1 MGFWKENEYN
11 SPEEKTKQFFEQFK
25 KNKRDLDTTLKGITY
40 RKEQESYAISI
51 MKAIRDKQILLIEA
65 GVGIGKSFG
74 YLIPVFYTQNDVNN
88 FKKVIISTPSIAL
101 QQQLLKE
108 AKKVS
113 EMLGINLEVS
123 IAKGVNNYACLR
135 RIREQETKTNL
146 SSEERQTLEHL
157 EKEMLHLSSSDK
169 EELQEVSNTI
179 WEKVKLTSRGKCS
192 NCNYSRR
199 CPYFKNQKKWLH
211 SNLIITNQA
220 NFIKDFLEDGDITR
234 NADMFIFD
242 EAHQLENNMR
252 TVRERTLE
260 LNDIKKTI
268 NQIYTVIGTFYSDN
282 MVISRNDETKEED
295 YINQLKKDIE
305 QLFSS
310 IRSSSSRNFTINN
323 KKNQSI
329 TAITDCERV
338 SFTYNKTIMA
348 YLDKIIINLK
358 KLYSDIHDYER
369 KYQTTLRL
377 KEIEKL
383 NIITNIFLDMK
394 KNNPKQKNYGSKNI
408 YWVDFF
414 QTNKITLHYT
424 PKRNFD
430 ITKGMLNR
438 QIPIVYT
445 SGTLLD
451 NKDSYKYFMEGIDLE
466 GDKSQSITL
475 GASYPSPY
483 NYKKNTLFY
492 CNPNISVP
500 NNYNQYIVDLAYEIN
515 RLIRTTDGK
524 ALVLFTSKKCMNDT
538 YNLLLEEGYDFPIL
552 LQNNTNTNE
561 VKQQFQENQ
570 NSCLFATGAFWEG
583 IDIKGKSLSNL
594 IITHLP
600 FDVVEPVIQYKASK
614 YADDLEKFNEVYIPS
629 MLTKFTQA
637 AGRLIRD
644 SKDVGIISCLD
655 SRFPKYRELI
665 ENKTGMTNY
674 TENINDVIQ
683 FAEEKILPKKRTPK
697 KVKNL

>member
-40 RKEQESYAISI
+40 RKEQEGYAISI

-157 EKEMLHLSSSDK
+157 EKEMLRLSSSDK

-260 LNDIKKTI
+260 LNDIRKTIEGIKFILTQEYTDNSIVTKTNEKLEETI
-268 NQIYTVIGTFYSDN
+268 NQLQEN
-282 MVISRNDETKEED
+282 
-295 YINQLKKDIE
+295 IN

-310 IRSSSSRNFTINN
+310 VRSSSSKNFNTNN
-323 KKNQSI
+323 KLKQ
-329 TAITDCERV
+329 TITDCERV
-338 SFTYNKTIMA
+338 AFTYNKAIMTCII
-348 YLDKIIINLK
+348 KIDQSLEKITEAIQ
-358 KLYSDIHDYER
+358 SYER
-369 KYQTTLRL
+369 KYHLILNT
-377 KEIEKL
+377 KELENFAVFKT
-383 NIITNIFLDMK
+383 IIKDMK
-394 KNNPKQKNYGSKNI
+394 QNNTKRKNI
-408 YWVDFF
+408 YWTHFYAK
-414 QTNKITLHYT
+414 NKITLHYT

-492 CNPNISVP
+492 CNPNISNP

-515 RLIRTTDGK
+515 SLIRTTDGK

-538 YNLLLEEGYDFPIL
+538 YNLLLKEGYDFPIL

-561 VKQQFQENQ
+561 VKQQFQEDQ

-614 YADDLEKFNEVYIPS
+614 YADDLEKINEVYIPS

-697 KVKNL
+697 KVKKL